1 MIVSASRRT
10 DIPAFYGEWLLRR
23 LAAGEVLVR
32 NPMNAHDIGRIALA
46 PEAVSCLVLW
56 SKNPAPLLPRLGE
69 MERLGYRHFY
79 FLFTLNPY
87 GPEVEAA
94 LPPLAQRISTFRSLA
109 ERLGGDRV
117 LWRYDPIFLNR
128 RYTAEFHLSRF
139 ADLATA
145 LAGATERVIVSFVEM
160 YRKCHRAMRDL
171 APESPAA
178 DVRTAL
184 LARLA
189 DIAAARGITLQG
201 CAMGDEEAAVVPA
214 GQCIDEKLIAAISG
228 RPVALRRDRNQRPR
242 CRCHSSVDIGA
253 YDSCPHGCRYCYAT
267 RDSGR
272 TGRNFAGH
280 DPASPL
286 LLGKVGPQDVIR
298 ERSLAPVVPRQP
310 RLF

>member
-139 ADLATA
+139 ADLAMA

-171 APESPAA
+171 APEALAA
-178 DVRTAL
+178 ERRASL

-189 DIAAARGITLQG
+189 DIAAARGIALQG

-214 GQCIDEKLIAAISG
+214 GQCIDEKLIARISG
-228 RPVALRRDRNQRPR
+228 RPVAWRRDRNQRPR

-267 RDSGR
+267 RDSGQAA
-272 TGRNFAGH
+272 RNFAGH
-280 DPASPL
+280 DPAAPL
-286 LLGKVGPQDVIR
+286 LLGKVGPQDIVR
-298 ERSLAPVVPRQP
+298 ERSLALAPPRQP